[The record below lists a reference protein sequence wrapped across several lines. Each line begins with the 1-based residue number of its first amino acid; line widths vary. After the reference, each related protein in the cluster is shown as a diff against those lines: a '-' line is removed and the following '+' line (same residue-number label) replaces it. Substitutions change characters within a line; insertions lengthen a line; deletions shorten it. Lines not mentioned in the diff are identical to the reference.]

1 MQSKWL
7 NRVVCICAMVA
18 LLSLC
23 QPGYARSSLKAL
35 KETQPGNSPA
45 LQQRF
50 PRYRLQLG
58 DSFQALF
65 QFSPDFN
72 QTLVVQPDGY
82 IALKEVGDLHVAG
95 LTLPEVHRLLVEKY
109 SAILKNP
116 VITLV
121 PEDLDKSY
129 FIASGEVAKPGKYQL
144 RAPITV
150 IEALAIAGG
159 LAPDRAKLSQVVL
172 FRREGGRLAPGQVI
186 NIKKM
191 LNHRNLAED
200 LYVHPGDLLYVP
212 QNRLSKFHQIL
223 PTSGV
228 GMEMMPTY

>member
-1 MQSKWL
+1 L
-7 NRVVCICAMVA
+7 YVVAA
-18 LLSLC
+18 LFALCLS
-23 QPGYARSSLKAL
+23 GYASGRLNQPLKN
-35 KETQPGNSPA
+35 QPVSNPT
-45 LQQRF
+45 LQRRF

-58 DSFQALF
+58 DSFEALF
-65 QFSPDFN
+65 QFSPSFN

-82 IALKEVGDLHVAG
+82 IALKEMGDLHVAG
-95 LTLPEVHRLLVEKY
+95 LTLPEVHRLLLEKY
-109 SAILKNP
+109 SKILKNP
-116 VITLV
+116 VITLM
-121 PEDLDKSY
+121 PKDLDKSY

-172 FRREGGRLAPGQVI
+172 FRRKGGRLAPGQVI

-191 LNHRNLAED
+191 LNRRDLAED

-212 QNRLSKFHQIL
+212 QSRLSKFHQII

-228 GMEMMPTY
+228 GMQMMPTY